1 MSDWNNL
8 LNSINKKV
16 IGIINSN
23 DDSFSGDGIYKN
35 KDNLTQ
41 LLSAAANNDIKL
53 IDVGCV
59 STKPGFKDV
68 TQEVN
73 NGEYDDSLNYLLGL
87 QVRFRLHKAIKQV
100 EQIIIQELK
109 FPSYFL
115 KSSAQIE
122 LGT

>member
-23 DDSFSGDGIYKN
+23 NDSFSGDGIYKN
-35 KDNLTQ
+35 KDKLTQ
-41 LLSAAANNDIKL
+41 LLSIASNNGIKI

-68 TQEVN
+68 
-73 NGEYDDSLNYLLGL
+73 NY
-87 QVRFRLHKAIKQV
+87 
-100 EQIIIQELK
+100 EEK
-109 FPSYFL
+109 F
-115 KSSAQIE
+115 
-122 LGT
+122 

>member
-1 MSDWNNL
+1 MSDWNKL

-68 TQEVN
+68 TQEEEFTRLN
-73 NGEYDDSLNYLLGL
+73 FFLDNYDGA
-87 QVRFRLHKAIKQV
+87 FRSV
-100 EQIIIQELK
+100 
-109 FPSYFL
+109 SYTHL
-115 KSSAQIE
+115 RAHE
-122 LGT
+122 T